1 MNIVSNIKEGFVFS
15 PRKYADSGMLKD
27 VYASIDDLDYYYVP
41 FSQTTYR
48 GAIALYFK
56 KALGLYKQTHQL
68 S

>member
-1 MNIVSNIKEGFVFS
+1 MSNIMAGAVFS
-15 PRKYADSGMLKD
+15 PKKYADSGMLKD

-41 FSQTTYR
+41 FSRTTYR
-48 GAIALYFK
+48 GAITLYFK